1 MGKVQ
6 QLIIVCD
13 KKTEKY
19 ANYLRQLITT
29 NDDTEDEV
37 VGTVDGS
44 VDVSVWLDKYY
55 SDNKATL
62 SSNVYVLF
70 MGESKVCKEETSSMF
85 TKYDEYGMTYGWL
98 GKRGM
103 LRVDKSLSK
112 EEYDNFIDYCLS
124 FQEEYDKLIVNGK
137 AEKKQKMKQEL
148 AEMPEDE
155 KALVEKKAKTK
166 KTVKTI
172 ATSGGIAAAT
182 IGFGLIGA
190 TSCLVGIGIG
200 KGINKIK
207 DNKEIKAQQYRA
219 LTSLL
224 YIYGLQKFLEG

>member
-1 MGKVQ
+1 MGKNQ

-19 ANYLRQLITT
+19 ANYLRQLISV

-37 VGTVDGS
+37 IGTIDGS

-62 SSNVYVLF
+62 SSKVHILF
-70 MGESKVCKEETSSMF
+70 MGDSKVCKEETSSMF

-112 EEYDNFIDYCLS
+112 EEYEYFIDYCLS

-137 AEKKQKMKQEL
+137 AEKKQRQKQEL
-148 AEMPEDE
+148 AEMPEE
-155 KALVEKKAKTK
+155 ERMLMEKKAKTK
-166 KTVKTI
+166 NTVKGI
-172 ATSGGIAAAT
+172 AASGGIAVAT
-182 IGFGLIGA
+182 LGFGLIGA

-200 KGINKIK
+200 KGITKLI
-207 DNKEIKAQQYRA
+207 DNKEIKDQQYRA
-219 LTSLL
+219 LTSLI
-224 YIYGLQKFLEG
+224 YIYGLQEFLEG